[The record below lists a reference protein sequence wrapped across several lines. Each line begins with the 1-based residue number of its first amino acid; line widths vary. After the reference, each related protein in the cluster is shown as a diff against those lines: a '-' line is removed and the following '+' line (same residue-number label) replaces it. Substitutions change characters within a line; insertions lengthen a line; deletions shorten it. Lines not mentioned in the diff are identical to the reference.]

1 MEPLGP
7 GAFLFSAVLA
17 QDPGRTAT
25 ARTLL
30 GGRSR
35 ALSFDP
41 RDWLGSMKQYR
52 VVGFDAKDE
61 RLYEVV
67 IEAPNQAIARMMV
80 LAQMCRNFATAP
92 LADRTDKLVVRLRW

>member
-7 GAFLFSAVLA
+7 GAFLVSAVLA
-17 QDPGRTAT
+17 QAPGRTGHHQNPPRGT
-25 ARTLL
+25 
-30 GGRSR
+30 GR
-35 ALSFDP
+35 ALSFGP
-41 RDWLGSMKQYR
+41 RGWLGSMKQYR